1 MSTTIET
8 TPRRDWLREEL
19 ALLEEALSSSR
30 QPVTPG
36 LQSFALA
43 ARLGIEHDLAEIRRE
58 LSDLDGGGR
67 IDLRL
72 TGMPVQDHMIEAAA
86 LSEVLYPLQRLIAQL
101 GSEAY
106 VSSKPGSFVLEIL
119 PVPQQQL
126 DSTSPRLDAVGET
139 LADLVSAASKENV
152 NDEIAAAM
160 DDLSL
165 DGVRAIK
172 ALVKNLK
179 SQHLD
184 LDLRWTNSDGFVQF
198 GRMDRTAALV
208 QEALELAEQ
217 NRSEYEEAGEL
228 RGITTLGKS
237 RQFQILKSNGD
248 TVIGVVAKDAVAM
261 TNGYSIGEQVIATVE
276 ETERKRATGSRV
288 TKRLLKLRRPTTS

>member
-1 MSTTIET
+1 
-8 TPRRDWLREEL
+8 
-19 ALLEEALSSSR
+19 
-30 QPVTPG
+30 
-36 LQSFALA
+36 
-43 ARLGIEHDLAEIRRE
+43 
-58 LSDLDGGGR
+58 
-67 IDLRL
+67 
-72 TGMPVQDHMIEAAA
+72 
-86 LSEVLYPLQRLIAQL
+86 
-101 GSEAY
+101 
-106 VSSKPGSFVLEIL
+106 
-119 PVPQQQL
+119 
-126 DSTSPRLDAVGET
+126 
-139 LADLVSAASKENV
+139 
-152 NDEIAAAM
+152 M

-172 ALVKNLK
+172 ALVNNLK

-184 LDLRWTNSDGFVQF
+184 LDLRWTNSDGFVRF
-198 GRMDRTAALV
+198 GRMDRAHAALV

-237 RQFQILKSNGD
+237 RQFQILKSNG
-248 TVIGVVAKDAVAM
+248 TSVIGVVAKDAVAM

>member
-1 MSTTIET
+1 M
-8 TPRRDWLREEL
+8 
-19 ALLEEALSSSR
+19 LEEALSSSR

-36 LQSFALA
+36 LQGFALA

-58 LSDLDGGGR
+58 LSDLESGGR

-72 TGMPVQDHMIEAAA
+72 TGMPVQDHMIEATA
-86 LSEVLYPLQRLIAQL
+86 LSEVLHPLQRLIAQL

-106 VSSKPGSFVLEIL
+106 VSSKPGSFVLEVL

-179 SQHLD
+179 SQQLD
-184 LDLRWTNSDGFVQF
+184 LDLRWTNSDGFVRF
-198 GRMDRTAALV
+198 GRMDRTHAALV

-237 RQFQILKSNGD
+237 RQFQILKSNGA

-288 TKRLLKLRRPTTS
+288 TKRLLKLRRPIG